1 MFHITVWK
9 SPDLT
14 VIISL
19 LSLPAS
25 PSSSLHLWPFS
36 SSSFPPFYPPLCIL
50 PCTPRSEWFLLPSS
64 SAETM
69 FETWY
74 CLSGS
79 IRLVAVRG
87 PLCSPSGPDTP
98 HLLSDADVS
107 HVGFIS
113 PLFFFSLPFPISAPL
128 FLSIFYSLSF
138 FLPLLTSRFFL
149 VSWTCSVPSLHRW
162 LNVIRQAYSPS
173 NSMCATIIPHPV

>member
-25 PSSSLHLWPFS
+25 PSSSLHLWPSLPLLFHPFILLCVFYPALRVLS
-36 SSSFPPFYPPLCIL
+36 DFFFPPPLQKPCLKPDIVCQAPSDSLQSGGPSAPHQALILHISCQTLTSPMWDSSPP
-50 PCTPRSEWFLLPSS
+50 S
-64 SAETM
+64 
-69 FETWY
+69 
-74 CLSGS
+74 
-79 IRLVAVRG
+79 
-87 PLCSPSGPDTP
+87 
-98 HLLSDADVS
+98 
-107 HVGFIS
+107 
-113 PLFFFSLPFPISAPL
+113 FFSLPFPISAPL